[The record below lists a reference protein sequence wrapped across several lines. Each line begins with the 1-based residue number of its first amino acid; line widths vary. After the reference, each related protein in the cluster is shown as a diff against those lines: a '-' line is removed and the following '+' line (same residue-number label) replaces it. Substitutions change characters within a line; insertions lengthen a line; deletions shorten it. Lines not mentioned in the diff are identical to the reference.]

1 MTEKLLQFIWQFQ
14 YFNRAQLQTSDGEK
28 LDIIFPGK
36 LNANQGPDFLN
47 AKIRMGTT
55 VFAGSVE
62 LHLKTSD
69 WNRHRHTED
78 ANYNNVILH
87 VVLQHDKLFQ
97 NPIPVLELQQR
108 VPALLLDRYAQL
120 MQEATFIP
128 CAATIA
134 QTRELTWLSWKERL
148 VAERL
153 QRKAALVLQHLQQT
167 GFHWEETFWR
177 LLARSFGV
185 KVNADAFEE
194 LAQTLPVT
202 ILAKQRSSIH
212 QLEALLLGQANLLN
226 VTEADE
232 YTKLLQREYQFLK
245 TKYGLKPIA
254 TPVHFLRMRPGN
266 FPTVRL
272 AQLAMLVHTST
283 HLFSKV
289 LEETDVLNLKKGLQ
303 VTANDYWHYHY
314 RPAQAT
320 AYNAKKL
327 GSSMADTLIINT
339 IVPALFAY
347 GLHHKQEVYKEKAM
361 QWLQTLTAES
371 NTITDTFVRLSV
383 HNKTAY
389 DSQAL
394 LELKQEYCDARR
406 CLQFAVGNGL
416 LKACL

>member
-289 LEETDVLNLKKGLQ
+289 LEETDVLSLKKGLQ

-406 CLQFAVGNGL
+406 CLQCAVGNGL